1 MFEINPGARRRTL
14 LLAVSLA
21 ALCGAAPAL
30 GQTADGG
37 SAPEKKAESKRPKV
51 SDAKP
56 TSPNTTVNLLNLMVK
71 RKLLSEDDAQLLIKQ
86 AEDEAYVSRQ
96 ASKDASSKADEAA
109 KAATAAAAA
118 ANPPG
123 TRHVTYVPEIVK
135 RQLREDI
142 KKEVMAKAEKEN
154 WASPGMYPE
163 WAQRIHFYGDFRARY
178 QGSFFPTGNDPSL
191 TNFNAI
197 NTGSPYDVSNV
208 NNAFPPTYNTN
219 QNRNQVRLRAR
230 LGMDADLTNG
240 FAAGLRIATGESN
253 SPVSTNQTLG
263 GSGSNFSKYSIWLD
277 RAFLKYQVPNQ
288 DLVASV
294 GRFDN
299 PFWSPTDLV
308 WYRELGFDG
317 FAVQAKQ
324 EVMPNISAFGV
335 AGAFPIFNT
344 DLNAGTNNV
353 SSETSKFSSHDKWLF
368 GGQGGFAM
376 RFDPVSEFRFGVA
389 YYDFENVQGQA
400 SDPCI
405 VVAASDGCSSDLSR
419 PLFAQ
424 KGNTYSALRNIASG
438 TWNNFGQEFQYQYF
452 GLVQKFRPVVA
463 SASLDLGEFHP
474 FHIVLD
480 GEFVWNSAFD
490 RGLTAAGTGLGATAL
505 PQIPGVALN
514 NRAGTADGSIG
525 PFNGGDMG
533 WMARVTVGNR
543 EIKHFADWNVHV
555 GYKYLESD
563 ATVDAFADSDFGLG
577 GTNLKGYF
585 LGGNVGLSENVWAS
599 LRWMSANNI
608 AGSPYAVDVL
618 LVDLNA
624 KF

>member
-21 ALCGAAPAL
+21 ALSCAAPAL
-30 GQTADGG
+30 GQPADEAG
-37 SAPEKKAESKRPKV
+37 APEKKVESKRPKV

-71 RKLLSEDDAQLLIKQ
+71 RKLLSEDEAQSLIKQ

-96 ASKDASSKADEAA
+96 ASKDATSKADEAA

-123 TRHVTYVPEIVK
+123 TKHVTYVPEIVK

-163 WAQRIHFYGDFRARY
+163 WAQRIRFYGDVRARY
-178 QGSFFPTGNDPSL
+178 HGSFFPNGNDPGL

-197 NTGSPYDVSNV
+197 NTGSPYDVSNA
-208 NNAFPPTYNTN
+208 NLANYPTYNTY

-263 GSGSNFSKYSIWLD
+263 GGGSNFSKYSIWLD
-277 RAFLKYQVPNQ
+277 RAFLKYQLPNQ
-288 DLVASV
+288 DVVAQV

-324 EVMPNISAFGV
+324 EVVPDITAFGV
-335 AGAFPIFNT
+335 IGAFPIFNT
-344 DLNAGTNNV
+344 DFNAGITNA
-353 SSETSKFSSHDKWLF
+353 SSETAKFPSHDKWMF
-368 GGQGGFAM
+368 GAQGGFAM

-400 SDPCI
+400 SEPCI
-405 VVAASDGCSSDLSR
+405 IVASSDGCSSDLSR

-424 KGNTYSALRNIASG
+424 KGNTYWALRNIASG
-438 TWNNFGQEFQYQYF
+438 TWNNFGQTAQYQYF
-452 GLVQKFRPVVA
+452 GLVQKYRPLVA
-463 SASLDLGEFHP
+463 SASLDLGDFHP

-480 GEFVWNSAFD
+480 GEFVWNSAFN
-490 RGLTAAGTGLGATAL
+490 RALTGPGTGLKDL
-505 PQIPGVALN
+505 PTIPGIALN
-514 NRAGTADGSIG
+514 NRAGTADGSFG
-525 PFNGGDMG
+525 PFNGGDIG

-563 ATVDAFADSDFGLG
+563 ATLDAFADSDFGLG

-585 LGGNVGLSENVWAS
+585 LGANFGLSENVWAS
-599 LRWMSANNI
+599 MRWLSANNI